1 MKDPLATALD
11 AVRSYVA
18 GREPLSETLQHVA
31 ESAITALHVDMA
43 GLTLLFPDGRART
56 AVSTSDIART
66 VDQAQYDADRGPCL
80 EAFRQKR
87 QIRVDDTATDDRWP
101 EFATA
106 AQAEGVQSSLSL
118 PLVVAGDGIGALNLY
133 STRLNQ
139 FTEED
144 AEDAQLF
151 GDQGAVALAN
161 AQAYWEQATLAEN
174 MTNAMASRATI
185 EQAKGVIM
193 ATAGCDPNEAFD
205 RLRQQSQYENR
216 KLRDVAAEIVRNQAR
231 RDGDSPPKGAS

>member
-1 MKDPLATALD
+1 MKEPLATALD

-18 GREPLSETLQHVA
+18 GREPLSDALQHVA
-31 ESAITALHVDMA
+31 ESAVTALHVDMA

-56 AVSTSDIART
+56 AVCTSEIAKK

-80 EAFRQKR
+80 EAFRTKR
-87 QIRVDDTATDDRWP
+87 QIRVDDTSTDDRWP
-101 EFATA
+101 AFATA
-106 AQAEGVQSSLSL
+106 AQEHGVRSSLSL

-133 STRLNQ
+133 SRQSNQ
-139 FTEED
+139 FSDED
-144 AEDAQLF
+144 GEDAQVF

-161 AQAYWEQATLAEN
+161 AQAYWEQAALAEN
-174 MTNAMASRATI
+174 LTTALASRATI

-193 ATAGCDPNEAFD
+193 ATAGCDPDEAFA

-216 KLRDVAAEIVRNQAR
+216 KLRDVATEIVRNQGR
-231 RDGDSPPKGAS
+231 HDGDSPVK